1 MAQAYAWADV
11 VICRSG
17 ALTVCE
23 LAAVGTPAI
32 FVPFQHKDR
41 QQYLNAKY
49 LADAGAAKIIEQADL
64 TAEILIDYLRN
75 FTRNELLQ
83 MALKAKAMATPHSA
97 QRVADVI
104 IENAK

>member
-1 MAQAYAWADV
+1 MAEAYAWADL

-32 FVPFQHKDR
+32 FVPFQHKDQ

-49 LADAGAAKIIEQADL
+49 LADAGAAMIVPQ
-64 TAEILIDYLRN
+64 
-75 FTRNELLQ
+75 NELSPERLIGLLSDLDREKLAK
-83 MALKAKAMATPHSA
+83 MAEKAKAKAAPQAASD
-97 QRVADVI
+97 VAKIVI
-104 IENAK
+104 DCAN